1 MAVDVFRVEVSLA
14 PQKDGLQELDKG
26 INSEIWGCDL
36 QKPILYANKYT
47 LINIDIDPRRLQ
59 SSPGFQQ
66 QPPPVPTMD
75 GERALRQQVKLM
87 CSYCKK
93 HKETEVPDLYYGG
106 QQGFG
111 KDAYVQHK

>member
-1 MAVDVFRVEVSLA
+1 MSIVFE
-14 PQKDGLQELDKG
+14 
-26 INSEIWGCDL
+26 
-36 QKPILYANKYT
+36 KYQDIIQVFSK
-47 LINIDIDPRRLQ
+47 LI
-59 SSPGFQQ
+59 
-66 QPPPVPTMD
+66 
-75 GERALRQQVKLM
+75 EVKLM